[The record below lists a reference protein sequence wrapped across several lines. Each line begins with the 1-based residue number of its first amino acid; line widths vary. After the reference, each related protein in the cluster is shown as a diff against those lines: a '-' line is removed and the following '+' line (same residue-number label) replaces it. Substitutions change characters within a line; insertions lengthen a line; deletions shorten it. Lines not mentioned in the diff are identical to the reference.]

1 MLRPSYSDLMEV
13 LNNDTELGTDVTS
26 RYTVVIAAAKRA
38 RQIVAGAE
46 PQVNCANTKAVSIAV
61 EEMYNKKLQIT
72 KSVKEES
79 DTIDQ

>member
-1 MLRPSYSDLMEV
+1 MLRPSYSDLMDV
-13 LNNDTELGTDVTS
+13 LNNDSELGTDITS

-46 PQVNCANTKAVSIAV
+46 QQVDCDSTKSVSIAV

-72 KSVKEES
+72 KTDKVDNS
-79 DTIDQ
+79 IDG